1 MQEEKLYSGADKTIL
16 SKLWKYAKP
25 YLWQII
31 LTFILLLLISSV
43 EIFLPIITKTVVD
56 RYIERSHIELAVN
69 EETMV
74 IAQAHKAY
82 AVVDSSFIFIP
93 RDILKREEQ
102 TLIRE
107 KNYIINERSLLFR
120 GEEEIDILNKYGIE
134 YIETRKGVFVHYNQL
149 KTIDRNDMMQLRG
162 SDLFNIRKY
171 ALIYIGLL
179 LLTFVFTYFQVIMMA
194 LVSENVMFDIRS
206 DVIKSLLS
214 LSISYFR
221 KNPIGR
227 LVTRST
233 NDVDALRELLT
244 DVFIYSAK
252 DILVVAGIFII
263 MFRLSPRLALII
275 MLLLPII
282 GFMLFLFQKYAR
294 EAYRKVRITLARVNS
309 FLSEAISGVILIKTF
324 NQQKKTKKDFYRTST
339 DYYKANM
346 FQLLIFSI
354 FRPLIDVLAFIT
366 LAVLIYF
373 GGNEVIRGALSIGV
387 LIAFISYIQMLFRPI
402 FDFSEKYN
410 IFQSAMASSE
420 RILLILDENDKI
432 HSPAKPKVPEHMNG
446 HVEFR
451 NVTFAYKKDEPVLK
465 NVSFEISPNESVA
478 FVGATGAGKTTII
491 NLLMRFYDIDEGQI
505 MIDGVNIKDMD
516 LEFLRN
522 YFGLVLQDVFMFSG
536 DITYNIALNRDM
548 DENKLI
554 EYSKYVNAHTFIKKL
569 ENQYRNEVSE
579 SGKNLSTGQRQL
591 IAFARALAKEPR
603 ILILD
608 EATSSIDSETENLI
622 QDAIKRIMQDRTS
635 IAIAHRLSTIQ
646 DADRIY
652 VMHRGEIVE
661 QGSHLELLS
670 LNGKYSELYKYQY
683 IE

>member
-25 YLWQII
+25 YLWQIV
-31 LTFILLLLISSV
+31 LTFILLLFISSI

-56 RYIERSHIELAVN
+56 RYIERSHIELKVN
-69 EETMV
+69 DETMA

-82 AVVDSSFIFIP
+82 AVVDSAYIFIP
-93 RDILKREEQ
+93 RDILRREEQ

-120 GEEEIDILNKYGIE
+120 GDEEIGILNKYGIQ
-134 YIETRKGVFVHYNQL
+134 YIDTEKGVFVHYNQL
-149 KTIDRNDMMQLRG
+149 KTIERNDMMQLRG

-420 RILLILDENDKI
+420 RILLILEENDKI
-432 HSPAKPKVPEHMNG
+432 HSPANPKVPEHMNG

-465 NVSFEISPNESVA
+465 NVSFEINPNESVA

-491 NLLMRFYDIDEGQI
+491 NLLMRFYDIDKGEI
-505 MIDGVNIKDMD
+505 LIDGVNIKDMD
-516 LEFLRN
+516 IEFLRN

>member
-149 KTIDRNDMMQLRG
+149 NTIDRNDMMQLRG

-432 HSPAKPKVPEHMNG
+432 HSPAKPTVPEHMNG

>member
-1 MQEEKLYSGADKTIL
+1 MQEEKLYSGADKNIL
-16 SKLWKYAKP
+16 FKLWKYAKP

-31 LTFILLLLISSV
+31 LTFVLLILISSI

-56 RYIERSHIELAVN
+56 KYIERSHIELAVN
-69 EETMV
+69 DETMS
-74 IAQAHKAY
+74 IARKHKDY
-82 AVVDSSFIFIP
+82 AVIDSASIYIP
-93 RDILKREEQ
+93 RDILKKEEQ

-107 KNYIINERSLLFR
+107 KHYIINERNLLFNKDEHIR
-120 GEEEIDILNKYGIE
+120 VLDKYNILYV
-134 YIETRKGVFVHYNQL
+134 TTAKGVFVPYDEL
-149 KTIDRNDMMQLRG
+149 KDISKDDIKQLR
-162 SDLFNIRKY
+162 SNDLNNIRKY
-171 ALIYIGLL
+171 AFIYIGLL
-179 LLTFVFTYFQVIMMA
+179 LITFVFTYFQVIMMA

-214 LSISYFR
+214 LSINYFR

-252 DILVVAGIFII
+252 DVIVVVGIFII
-263 MFRLSPRLALII
+263 MFRLSPQLALII

-282 GFMLFLFQKYAR
+282 GFMLYLFQKYAR

-309 FLSEAISGVILIKTF
+309 FLSEAISGVSLIKTF
-324 NQQKKTKKDFYRTST
+324 NQQDKTKNDFYKTST

-373 GGNEVIRGALSIGV
+373 GGNEVMKGALSIGV

-420 RILLILDENDKI
+420 RILLILEEEDKI
-432 HSPAKPKVPEHMNG
+432 HSPKIPHEPERMNG
-446 HVEFR
+446 KVEFR
-451 NVTFAYKKDEPVLK
+451 NVTFAYKADEPVLK
-465 NVSFEISPNESVA
+465 DVSFEINPNESVA

-491 NLLMRFYDIDEGQI
+491 NLLMRFYDIEEGEI
-505 MIDGVNIKDMD
+505 LIDGVNIKHMD
-516 LEFLRN
+516 LDFLRN

-536 DITYNIALNRDM
+536 DITYNIALNREM
-548 DENKLI
+548 AENKLI
-554 EYSKYVNAHTFIKKL
+554 EYSKYVNAHTFIQKL
-569 ENQYRNEVSE
+569 EDQYRNEVSE

-622 QDAIKRIMQDRTS
+622 QDAIKRIMHDRTS

-652 VMHRGEIVE
+652 VLHKGRIVE
-661 QGSHLELLS
+661 QGNHLELLS